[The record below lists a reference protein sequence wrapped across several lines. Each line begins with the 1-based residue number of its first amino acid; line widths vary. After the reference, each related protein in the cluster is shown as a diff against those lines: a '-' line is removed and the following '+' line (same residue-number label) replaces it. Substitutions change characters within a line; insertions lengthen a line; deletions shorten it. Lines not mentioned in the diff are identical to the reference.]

1 MDTAL
6 CVNGSESRCFTQR
19 LSSNVS
25 LISSCAPPL
34 SGHWKHLRGDNKAK
48 KIRSLS
54 SPLLCRHFDPAPDA
68 RSTNFWRG
76 KSLWYAF
83 PRAQKGKA
91 KTKNLWLQGKQRHPE
106 IHEVALFFFFLTF
119 STKRKASTVG
129 WDHLFWAFRES
140 MFEAHEH
147 LTGWLSSLCSYPAGK
162 AEDRS
167 C

>member
-106 IHEVALFFFFLTF
+106 IHEVALFFFFF
-119 STKRKASTVG
+119 FN
-129 WDHLFWAFRES
+129 LFYQEKGLHRGMRSPLVLGLPREHVWGPWAF
-140 MFEAHEH
+140 
-147 LTGWLSSLCSYPAGK
+147 
-162 AEDRS
+162 DRLALKPLQLP
-167 C
+167 CR